1 MYRKELIILSALLY
15 TLFNHQAMAGCAL
28 APTADYPADSVT
40 KMTVPLAATTISV
53 PPNAAVGST
62 LYRQR
67 ITITTGAKKLRV
79 SCDSPGLFQ
88 YLYGYKTLPLTE
100 TSTGSKIYK
109 TGIDGLGI
117 KFINQSA
124 TKFPVIQLST
134 GCTASQICVLGGN
147 GIWSA
152 QSYFDLVKTADVVG
166 VGTIQASNLPTT
178 LYSFGQEGSMVSI
191 YEINISGNLTIN
203 TPTCNITP
211 ASQSMTVLMGSHHVS
226 DFTGIGS
233 GTEWKNASIQLNN
246 CGWFYGNSPK
256 PVVYF
261 DGTSNHIQSGLTN
274 NAADITLTPLDGT
287 ITAADG
293 IMAIANNAS
302 AATGIGI
309 QLSSTQSVTGK
320 INLNSAYAYAL
331 PDDGSRTIT
340 VPLFA
345 RYVQTENS
353 LSAGKANGKLEYT
366 ISYR

>member
-1 MYRKELIILSALLY
+1 MFIWLVLLLIMTCNKAIAI
-15 TLFNHQAMAGCAL
+15 CAF
-28 APTADYPADSVT
+28 APTADYPAYSVT
-40 KMTVPLAATTISV
+40 KMTVPLAPVTISV
-53 PPNAAVGST
+53 PPDAAVGST
-62 LYRQR
+62 FYRQR
-67 ITITTGAKKLRV
+67 ISITTGAEKIRV
-79 SCDSPGLFQ
+79 SCDEAGLFQ
-88 YLYGYKTLPLTE
+88 YLYAYNTLPLTE
-100 TSTGSKIYK
+100 TTTGSKIYK
-109 TGIDGLGI
+109 TGIDGIGI
-117 KFINQSA
+117 KFVNSGN
-124 TKFPVIQLST
+124 TPFPVSVSTT
-134 GCTASQICVLGGN
+134 GCTASKTCVIAGN
-147 GIWSA
+147 GIWNAISF
-152 QSYFDLVKTADVVG
+152 FDLVKTADAVG
-166 VGTIQASNLPTT
+166 VGTIQASRLPTV
-178 LYSFGQEGSMVSI
+178 LYSFGQAGSMVGI

-203 TPTCNITP
+203 TPTCDITP
-211 ASQSMTVLMGSHHVS
+211 ASQSMTVLMGTHHVS
-226 DFTGIGS
+226 DFTGKGS

-246 CGWFYGNSPK
+246 CGWFYGNGPK
-256 PVVYF
+256 SVVSF
-261 DGTSNHIQSGLTN
+261 DGTSNHILSGLAN

-345 RYVQTENS
+345 RYIQTENS